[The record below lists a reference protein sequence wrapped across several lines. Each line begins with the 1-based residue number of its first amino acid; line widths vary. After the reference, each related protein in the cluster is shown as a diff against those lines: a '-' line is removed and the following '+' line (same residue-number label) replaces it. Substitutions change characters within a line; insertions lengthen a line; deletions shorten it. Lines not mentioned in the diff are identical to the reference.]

1 MKELEAVRG
10 QIEEIDK
17 KIAELFEKRMA
28 FSKDIAKFKKERG
41 LSVKDTARENALLNK
56 NRAYISD
63 SETEEYYVQLQ
74 KKIMEL
80 SCDYQMRL
88 ISGLCVAY
96 CGVPGA
102 FAHIAAKNMYPSANF
117 KPYRTFEDAYRA
129 VENGECDC
137 CVLPLENSYAGEV
150 DTVADLLFTGNL
162 FVNQVISLPIEHC
175 LVAKPSSSPEM
186 IKKVIS
192 HAQALKQCGEYLKRA
207 GFEADEVSNTAI
219 AANTVKNSDDDSLA
233 AIASFE
239 AAELYGLKVLERHI
253 NDSRNNSTRFA
264 SFSRVQNRPQKEKLR
279 GNENFILVFTV
290 QNRAGALAQ
299 TLNIIGAHGYNMK
312 SLRSRPMK
320 GLQWQYF
327 FYVEAEGNINNEN
340 GRTLLLELSAICAR
354 LKLAGTYYTNSSEDN
369 NL

>member
-1 MKELEAVRG
+1 MNELETVRSG
-10 QIEEIDK
+10 IEEIDK

-28 FSKDIAKFKKERG
+28 FSKDVAQYKKERG
-41 LSVKDTARENALLNK
+41 LSVKDLSRETALLNK
-56 NRAYISD
+56 NCSYIKD
-63 SETEEYYVQLQ
+63 PETEEYYVLLQ
-74 KKIMEL
+74 KRIMEL
-80 SCDYQMRL
+80 SCDYQERL
-88 ISGLCVAY
+88 ISGMRVAY

-102 FAHIAAKNMYPSANF
+102 FAHIAAHNMYPSSNLI
-117 KPYRTFEDAYRA
+117 PYKTFEDAYHG

-162 FVNQVISLPIEHC
+162 FVNQVINLPIEHC
-175 LVAKPSSSPEM
+175 LVAKPSSNPEM

-192 HAQALKQCGEYLKRA
+192 HAQALKQCEEYIKNA
-207 GFEADEVSNTAI
+207 GFETDEVSNTAI
-219 AANTVKNSDDDSLA
+219 AANMVKNSDDDSLA

-239 AAELYGLKVLERHI
+239 AAEIYGLKVLDRHI

-279 GNENFILVFTV
+279 ENENFILVFTV

-320 GLQWQYF
+320 GLEWEYF
-327 FYVEAEGNINNEN
+327 FYIEAEGNINNEN

-354 LKLAGTYYTNSSEDN
+354 LKLAGTYYTKSSEDIK
-369 NL
+369 L